1 VRSILA
7 LGTFCLR
14 NAVAAIA
21 LAGNTDSPHT
31 AVCVVLL
38 RVVRVV
44 RLWTGRIAMVIGRQV
59 LRVPAFRAFVPELT
73 LVAVIRAFCTDS
85 SNKPIIHSAFV
96 EAANF
101 GISPVDV
108 WRPAGISVL
117 TAPAWSEKL
126 PVLALVRKNCELRFW
141 RFIPVLKKR
150 CYPTLGHVVQ
160 SILARVLVEPACQ
173 ACTSDGSLHV
183 LVRII

>member
-1 VRSILA
+1 MLIKPIRTFQIALALVREVRSVLA

-14 NAVAAIA
+14 DTVAAIA

-38 RVVRVV
+38 RVVWVV
-44 RLWTGRIAMVIGRQV
+44 RLWTSRIAVVIRRQV

-73 LVAVIRAFCTDS
+73 LVAIIWAFCTDS
-85 SNKPIIHSAFV
+85 SNQPIIHSAFV

-101 GISPVDV
+101 GISPVDI

-126 PVLALVRKNCELRFW
+126 PVLALVCKNREFRCW
-141 RFIPVLKKR
+141 RFIPVLKK
-150 CYPTLGHVVQ
+150 
-160 SILARVLVEPACQ
+160 
-173 ACTSDGSLHV
+173 
-183 LVRII
+183 